1 MIDKDPVEAND
12 LAAVNVEPDSKNF
25 FIKPNHLVVSSDYL
39 AVENFLF
46 IPDSIR
52 YSKIIWTMKI
62 EIVIYEENDKVK
74 D

>member
-52 YSKIIWTMKI
+52 YSKII
-62 EIVIYEENDKVK
+62 
-74 D
+74 